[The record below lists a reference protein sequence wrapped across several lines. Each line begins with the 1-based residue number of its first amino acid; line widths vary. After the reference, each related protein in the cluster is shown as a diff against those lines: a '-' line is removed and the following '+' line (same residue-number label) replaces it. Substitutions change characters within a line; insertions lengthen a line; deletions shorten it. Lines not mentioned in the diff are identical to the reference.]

1 MVLIIYAMML
11 ACFRCSDVESELNRT
26 QRPQIKRMDD
36 ENAAEQI
43 CHFSIAGQVRETYF
57 TPKSWDI
64 YNLKNAS
71 QRLKVYKLKNGGS
84 ATR

>member
-11 ACFRCSDVESELNRT
+11 ACFRYSDVESELNRT
-26 QRPQIKRMDD
+26 QRPQIKRMDRM
-36 ENAAEQI
+36 ENAAEQT
-43 CHFSIAGQVRETYF
+43 CHFSMAAQVHVTHF

-71 QRLKVYKLKNGGS
+71 
-84 ATR
+84 